1 MAIVKMEKLAVIGV
15 DAAKENLIADL
26 MNLGMVEI
34 TDRTAV
40 LSENE
45 KLNGIVVQDGDEDK
59 VAEID
64 GQIAKLGIVLDL
76 ISRYSKEKQPL
87 FVTRKTMKRAAFL
100 DRISNRSVIEAN
112 VKYILNLN
120 RKLHDGRERIN
131 KIKMEIDSLVPW
143 QKYDLPLEIQETDQV
158 DIELGVVPSTVNI
171 DGIREAITKASDS
184 AELRVVNRD
193 KDMYYLLVATL
204 KEEQE
209 EVVSVLKQW
218 GYTPA
223 PFEEYVGTAK
233 ENKRR
238 LEKEYVMAWKAFK
251 DIEEQ
256 VSACEYMRVDIE
268 CLKDYLV
275 IERDREKV
283 KSNFLKTGRTFN
295 LEGWIPSE
303 CKKTVEGVLD
313 KYDCIYEYREAGE
326 DEEVPVLVKNTSFG
340 TPFSAITEMYSLPDY
355 HGFDPTDIFSIFY
368 AMFFGIMLSDAGYG
382 LLITI
387 ASVFVLKRYE
397 IEGLTYKMIK
407 MFMYCG
413 IATVFWG
420 AMFGGW
426 FGDFVAVFAKTVFGS
441 KVSISPLWFNPIDDP
456 TKLLVFSLL
465 FGVVHLFA
473 GMGINA
479 YMLIRRGQATDA
491 FLDIFSW
498 YMIITGGGLWLGGSA
513 ISQSLVAPGKY
524 ICLAGGIIVL
534 LAGGRKNKGFGKI
547 TGGLGSLYGVTGYIS
562 DILSYARL
570 LALGLATGVIAN
582 VINLL
587 GSMAGGGIK
596 GLIAMLVVG
605 IIGHTFNL
613 AINALGSFVHSSRLQ
628 YIEFFGKFYED
639 GGEEFSPLRNNTQ
652 YVRLTDNNGGL
663 K

>member
-1 MAIVKMEKLAVIGV
+1 MEKLAVIGV
-15 DAAKENLIADL
+15 DVAKENLIADL
-26 MNLGMVEI
+26 MDLGMVEI
-34 TDRTAV
+34 TDQADM
-40 LSENE
+40 LSKNE
-45 KLNGIVVQDGDEDK
+45 SLNDVVISDGDEDK
-59 VAEID
+59 VSEID
-64 GQIAKLGIVLDL
+64 GKIAKLGIVLDL

-87 FVTRKTMKRAAFL
+87 FVTRKSMKRAAFL

-112 VKYILNLN
+112 IKYILNLN
-120 RKLHDGRERIN
+120 RKLHEGRDRIN
-131 KIKMEIDSLVPW
+131 KIRMEIDSLVPW

-171 DGIREAITKASDS
+171 DGIKEAISKASDS
-184 AELRVVNRD
+184 AELRVVNQD
-193 KDMYYLLVATL
+193 KDMYYLFIATL
-204 KEEQE
+204 KEEQD

-218 GYTPA
+218 GYTIA
-223 PFEEYVGTAK
+223 PFDDYVGTAK

-238 LEKEYVMAWKAFK
+238 LEKESVMAWKSFK

-283 KSNFLKTGRTFN
+283 KSNFLKTKRTFN

-303 CKKTVEGVLD
+303 CKKTVEKVLE
-313 KYDCIYEYREAGE
+313 KYDCIYEYREALE
-326 DEEVPVLVKNTSFG
+326 EEEVPVLVKNTTFG
-340 TPFSAITEMYSLPDY
+340 SPFAAITEMYSLPDY
-355 HGFDPTDIFSIFY
+355 YGFDPTDIFSIFY

-382 LLITI
+382 LIITI
-387 ASVFVLKRYE
+387 ASFFVLKKYE

-426 FGDFVAVFAKTVFGS
+426 FGDFIPTFTQTVFGH
-441 KVSISPLWFNPIDDP
+441 KVNINPIWFNPIDDP
-456 TKLLVFSLL
+456 TKLLIFSLL
-465 FGVVHLFA
+465 FGVVHLFV

-479 YMLIRRGQATDA
+479 YMLIRRGKVMDA

-498 YMIITGGGLWLGGSA
+498 YMIIVGGGLWLGGSA
-513 ISQSLVAPGKY
+513 ISESLTLPGKI
-524 ICLAGGIIVL
+524 ICIVGGIIVL
-534 LAGGRKNKGFGKI
+534 FAGGRKNKGFGKV

-587 GSMAGGGIK
+587 GSMMGGGVK
-596 GLIAMLVVG
+596 GLIAMLIVG

-639 GGEEFSPLRNNTQ
+639 GGEEFSPLKNNTQ
-652 YVRLTDNNGGL
+652 YVRLIDNNNGGL